1 MNTNQKDEWG
11 NFHGRMVLESSLYDN
26 PKLEYELFHGIMNG
40 LSKMWDSNGNLLY
53 EYTNVNDEREGEGI
67 IYEY

>member
-1 MNTNQKDEWG
+1 
-11 NFHGRMVLESSLYDN
+11 
-26 PKLEYELFHGIMNG
+26 MNG